1 MAHLWGLFYRR
12 GSRGSGRSVH
22 MLCTHST
29 ARLPPALYVQVCACI
44 CTCGCRAYLYVRVPA
59 DMHTQ
64 CCVYTCTRV
73 CACGYAC
80 PLARVH
86 AAVCRHAGVPLHV
99 CVGAWVRVHASAWRG
114 SLEWRLRELG
124 FLWPL
129 FVFSQASCFSRSLPC
144 RLLPCRLLPGLARFT

>member
-1 MAHLWGLFYRR
+1 M
-12 GSRGSGRSVH
+12 H

-64 CCVYTCTRV
+64 CCVYMCTRM
-73 CACGYAC
+73 CACGYVC

-99 CVGAWVRVHASAWRG
+99 CVGPCARVCVAWISGMEAERAGVFVAALCVFPGKLFLTLAALQTAS
-114 SLEWRLRELG
+114 L
-124 FLWPL
+124 
-129 FVFSQASCFSRSLPC
+129 
-144 RLLPCRLLPGLARFT
+144 